1 MTSSAKWLLVAGA
14 RPNFMK
20 IAPLIRAMDKHNSS
34 SHSSLVTIDYLLVH
48 TGQHYDFNMSDAF
61 FRDLDLPE
69 PDVHLGVGSGNHGE
83 QTGRVLIEF
92 EKVLLK
98 EKPDLVIVVGD
109 VNSTMAAA
117 LAAVKLH
124 IPVAHVE
131 AGLRSFD
138 RKMPEEINRLVTDAV
153 SDYLFTPSP
162 DGDENLLKE
171 GIPKEKIFLVGD
183 IMVDSLMFHL
193 PQAKKSTI
201 LHRLGLTKP
210 TPINQRN
217 RTDSWTPRP
226 SDALTLRPAP
236 CSTLPAPRPVKLTK
250 SQCNVFHWGL
260 LPYALM
266 TLHRPANVDDP
277 VAFGRILKGL
287 RQVAARVPVLF
298 PIHPRTKK
306 QIAAFGME
314 DAFVFH
320 LSQDIAKI
328 SSPLMEEGGGEGGK
342 IHCFDPLGYL
352 DFLNLMAHAKV
363 VLTDSGGIQEETTV
377 LGIPCVTLRDTTE
390 RPITLTEGTN
400 VLVHNDPDKIVA
412 EVKKVLNGQRKQ
424 SKCPSWWDGHT
435 AERIVQILTSHF
447 A

>member
-1 MTSSAKWLLVAGA
+1 MTQRPNIPPSSQKWLLVAGA

-20 IAPLIRAMDKHNSS
+20 IAPLIRAIDKHNSS
-34 SHSSLVTIDYLLVH
+34 CHSSLVTIHYLLVH

-61 FRDLDLPE
+61 FKDLKLPE

-153 SDYLFTPSP
+153 SDFLFTPSP
-162 DGDENLLKE
+162 EGDENLLKE

-183 IMVDSLMFHL
+183 IMVDSLLFHL
-193 PQAKKSTI
+193 DQAKKTNI
-201 LHRLGLTKP
+201 LSRLGLNTQSSVLSP
-210 TPINQRN
+210 
-217 RTDSWTPRP
+217 P
-226 SDALTLRPAP
+226 SSLARRSLSEAG
-236 CSTLPAPRPVKLTK
+236 CSV
-250 SQCNVFHWGL
+250 

-287 RQVAARVPVLF
+287 QQVAARVPVLF

-314 DAFVFH
+314 DAFIFH
-320 LSQDIAKI
+320 LSHDIAKI
-328 SSPLMEEGGGEGGK
+328 SSPLMGEGGGEGGK

-352 DFLNLMAHAKV
+352 DFLNLMAHAAV

-377 LGIPCVTLRDTTE
+377 LNIPCITLRDTTE

-400 VLVHNDPDKIVA
+400 VLVHDDPEKIVD
-412 EVKKVLNGQRKQ
+412 EVIKALNGQRRE
-424 SKCPSWWDGHT
+424 SRCPSLWDGHT
-435 AERIVQILTSHF
+435 ADRIVAILTEKS
-447 A
+447 